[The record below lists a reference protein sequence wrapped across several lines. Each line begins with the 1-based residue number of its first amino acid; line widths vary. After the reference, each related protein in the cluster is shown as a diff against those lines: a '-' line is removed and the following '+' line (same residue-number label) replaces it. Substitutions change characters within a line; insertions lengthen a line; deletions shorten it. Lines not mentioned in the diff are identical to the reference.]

1 MIRRR
6 AFISLVGAIAAATV
20 LPRPARAQKKGE
32 RIRRIG
38 AMIGGG
44 GERDPQTSPWNS
56 ALRRGLQDL
65 GWVEGRNLRV
75 EVRSPA
81 ADLSR
86 VETAAQELVA
96 LNPDVLFAGNTPS
109 VAALLRQTRTIPIVF
124 ANLSDPVGSGLVAS
138 LARPGGN
145 ATGFAAFDYSLG
157 GKWLEILKQLV
168 PGTKRTM
175 LLFNPD
181 TAPYAPLYVKAL
193 EAALPNVAIRL
204 TTAPARTLG
213 DIEQAMMAESQ
224 QPGGSMILLPDSYTN
239 ANRAP
244 IIALAA
250 RLRLPAVYALRQQAV
265 DGGLVSYGPE
275 SSDLYRRAASYID
288 QILRGAKPADMPVQ
302 HPVKYELI
310 INLKTAKELGLDVPS
325 SFQQLA
331 DEVIE

>member
-1 MIRRR
+1 VKRRE
-6 AFISLVGAIAAATV
+6 FIALLGSGAAAATA
-20 LPRPARAQKKGE
+20 LPRPASAQKKGE

-38 AMIGGG
+38 AIVSGM
-44 GERDPQTSPWNS
+44 GERDPQTSPWNA

-65 GWVEGRNLRV
+65 GWVEGRNLRL
-75 EVRSPA
+75 EVRGPA
-81 ADLSR
+81 GDLER
-86 VETAAQELVA
+86 VQAAAKELVA
-96 LNPDVLFAGNTPS
+96 LKPDVLFAGNTPS
-109 VAALLRQTRTIPIVF
+109 VAALLRETRTIPIVF

-145 ATGFAAFDYSLG
+145 ATGFAAFEPSLG

-168 PGTKRTM
+168 PGAKRTL

-181 TAPYAPLYVKAL
+181 TAPFAPMYVKAL
-193 EAALPNVAIRL
+193 ETAAPTFALRL
-204 TTAPARTLG
+204 IEAPVRTVE
-213 DIEQAMMAESQ
+213 DIAKAMTAESQ
-224 QPGGSMILLPDSYTN
+224 APGGSVIVLPDTYTN

-250 RLRLPAVYALRQQAV
+250 RLRLPAVYFLRIQAL

-275 SSDLYRRAASYID
+275 TSDLYRRAAGYID
-288 QILRGAKPADMPVQ
+288 QILRGHKPAEMPIQ
-302 HPVKYELI
+302 HPLKYEMIL
-310 INLKTAKELGLDVPS
+310 NLKTAKELGLDVPS